1 MSDSSFE
8 EELVCSEGEEEEL
21 PQFEKVPKD
30 SMYKLKFKNLNDK
43 TYAKLNYKLKA
54 EKDLPYKVILKGN
67 EILSKL
73 FYFR

>member
-30 SMYKLKFKNLNDK
+30 SMYKFKFKNLNDK
-43 TYAKLNYKLKA
+43 TYAKLNYKL
-54 EKDLPYKVILKGN
+54 
-67 EILSKL
+67 
-73 FYFR
+73 